1 MRNPVAMRDET
12 GLETGR
18 FRLRECL
25 AAACR
30 TARRIVL
37 LALLPVCLFAAPA
50 TAEDL
55 PDTPANRYLAA
66 EAYLKVSPL
75 DPMVEETTGELL
87 KVISPEHHAV
97 FRESMNRIMDRINL
111 EELTINALV
120 KHFTV
125 KEINAMTAFYG
136 SPEGQSILRK
146 FPVYMKEIMPQIM
159 RAIPAVVKEV
169 EGRDA
174 RIEDVC
180 LRRYKQVGP

>member
-1 MRNPVAMRDET
+1 MRNPGAMRDET
-12 GLETGR
+12 GLETSR

-75 DPMVEETTGELL
+75 DPMVEETTKELL
-87 KVISPEHHAV
+87 KVFPPEQHDLI
-97 FRESMNRIMDRINL
+97 RESMKQTMDRIDL

-125 KEINAMTAFYG
+125 KEINAMTVFYG

-146 FPVYMKEIMPQIM
+146 FPAYTKEIMP
-159 RAIPAVVKEV
+159 AILGVIPEVVKAV
-169 EGRDA
+169 EEKMRG
-174 RIEDVC
+174 
-180 LRRYKQVGP
+180 

>member
-1 MRNPVAMRDET
+1 MRDET
-12 GLETGR
+12 RLETNR
-18 FRLRECL
+18 FRLREGL

-30 TARRIVL
+30 TVRHIL
-37 LALLPVCLFAAPA
+37 LVALLPVCLFAAPA
-50 TAEDL
+50 IAGDL

-87 KVISPEHHAV
+87 KVIPPEHHAA
-97 FRESMNRIMDRINL
+97 FRESMNRMMDRINL
-111 EELTINALV
+111 EELTINAVV

-146 FPVYMKEIMPQIM
+146 FPVYVKEIMPQIM
-159 RAIPAVVKEV
+159 GVIPEVIKE
-169 EGRDA
+169 
-174 RIEDVC
+174 IEEKM
-180 LRRYKQVGP
+180 RG